1 MKTLMTM
8 VAALVAMTGG
18 LLPHAGYA
26 AGNAHSAATAGMTWH
41 GDPISGPTS
50 PLPQT
55 QQAQLA
61 GKNQT
66 TGMPA
71 DPSTMQT
78 APAKNGQ

>member
-1 MKTLMTM
+1 MKMLMTM
-8 VAALVAMTGG
+8 VAALVAMMGG
-18 LLPHAGYA
+18 ILPHAGYA

-50 PLPQT
+50 PLPQA

-61 GKNQT
+61 AKNQT

-71 DPSTMQT
+71 NQPTMQT
-78 APAKNGQ
+78 APAGNGQ